1 MTNLIDA
8 GLDRQH
14 ASLLNGLLQPRSV
27 ALVGATERSRW
38 SSQTFENLRL
48 YSPQVQVHCV
58 SPKGGTIHGARAY
71 TSLDDIGAPVDL
83 VYVMTPRETVP
94 AILQQ
99 AGTAGARAAIVLTAG
114 FGETPDGKAYQ
125 AAAVESA
132 AAAGVALLGPN
143 GNGFI
148 NVNDGIVPFGLA
160 LPRLPVSGPASF
172 ILQSGGLVKPVLS
185 LAEAWGV
192 GVGAVACTGNEAA
205 LTAADLAA
213 ALLEDDRTGAVGLFL
228 ETIRDTEAF
237 RHLAGRAVELD
248 KPIVALTVGR
258 SDAAQRAARAHTG
271 ALAADAAVTSA
282 VLKSL
287 GVIEVASVEEMV
299 ATTDLLA
306 RGVRPRGK
314 RIAVVGASGGACELV
329 AEKASELGITVP
341 ELPEPCVAALAG
353 VLPDISQAQNPLDVT
368 GFATVDPMLPVQALE
383 ALLAAGAEEVDAVL
397 FQAFVLPP
405 ENTADPAAARK
416 YFAEIARVVRSTD
429 RPVLLQDE
437 VAAPVSALGRYILR
451 DEGLVRLAG
460 VEIGLTGLAHAM
472 HWAARRQTMLS
483 SAPEGRAAVTLDWH
497 GKTAPASELDCLR
510 LLASGGVPAVPQTL
524 AAFPREAVEAAAALK
539 GPVALKVC
547 SPDIAHKSD
556 VGGVV
561 LNVQGPAAVATAYK
575 DIVSRVSA
583 RMPEARIDGV
593 LVSPMRSGGLEL
605 IAGINRDPVWGPVL
619 VLGMGGVLVEVLKDV
634 ALRPL
639 PVTRSDVAEM
649 LAELRAA
656 PLFHG
661 VRGQAPIALERL
673 IDAVLALTDVA
684 AALGEEFQSIEIN
697 PLRADHR
704 TVEALDALIVW
715 ADEAVSDVEEGES
728 HDVELQL

>member
-1 MTNLIDA
+1 MTTVIDA

-14 ASLLNGLLQPRSV
+14 APLLNGLLQPRSV

-38 SSQTFENLRL
+38 SSQAFENLRR
-48 YSPQVQVHCV
+48 YSPQVPVYCV
-58 SPKGGTIHGARAY
+58 SPKGGTVHGVRAY
-71 TSLDDIGAPVDL
+71 TSLEQIGAPIDL

-94 AILQQ
+94 AVLQQ
-99 AGTAGARAAIVLTAG
+99 AAAAGARAAVVLTAG

-125 AAAVESA
+125 EAAVEA
-132 AAAGVALLGPN
+132 ATEAGVMLLGPN

-148 NVNDGIVPFGLA
+148 NVHDQVVPFGLA
-160 LPRLPVSGPASF
+160 LPRLPESGPASF

-192 GVGAVACTGNEAA
+192 GVGVVACTGNEAA
-205 LTAADLAA
+205 LTAADVAA
-213 ALLEDDRTGAVGLFL
+213 ALIEDDRTGAVGLFL
-228 ETIRDTEAF
+228 ETIRDTDAF
-237 RHLAGRAVELD
+237 RRLAARAVELD
-248 KPIVALTVGR
+248 KPVVALTVGR

-271 ALAADAAVTSA
+271 ALAADAAVSSA

-287 GVIEVASVEEMV
+287 GVIEVASVEDMV

-306 RGVRPRGK
+306 RGVRPRGT
-314 RIAVVGASGGACELV
+314 RIAVVGASGGACELL
-329 AEKASELGITVP
+329 AEKASELGLRVP
-341 ELPEPCVAALAG
+341 ELPEACVEALAD

-383 ALLAAGAEEVDAVL
+383 ALITSGAEEVDAVL

-405 ENTADPAAARK
+405 DNTADPAAARR
-416 YFAEIARVVRSTD
+416 YFGEIAKAVRSAD
-429 RPVLLQDE
+429 LPVLLQDE
-437 VAAPVSALGRYILR
+437 VVAPVSALGGSILGE
-451 DEGLVRLAG
+451 EGLVRLPG
-460 VEIGLTGLAHAM
+460 VEVGLTGLAHAI
-472 HWAARRQTMLS
+472 HWVARRQSLLS
-483 SAPEGRAAVTLDWH
+483 QAAESRAAVALDRH
-497 GKTAPASELDCLR
+497 SQSAPISELDCLR
-510 LLASGGVPAVPQTL
+510 LLASGGVPVIPQTL
-524 AAFPREAVEAAAALK
+524 AAFPRAAVEAAAALK

-556 VGGVV
+556 IGGVV
-561 LNVQGPAAVATAYK
+561 LNVQGAAAVATAYN
-575 DIVSRVSA
+575 DIVSGVSA

-593 LVSPMRSGGLEL
+593 LVSPMRSGGIEL

-619 VLGMGGVLVEVLKDV
+619 VLGIGGVLVEVLKDV

-639 PVTRSDVAEM
+639 PVSRSDIAEM

-656 PLFHG
+656 PLLHG
-661 VRGQAPIALERL
+661 LRGQPPIALERL
-673 IDAVLALTDVA
+673 TDAVLALTDVA

-715 ADEAVSDVEEGES
+715 SDEAVHRLEEGES
-728 HDVELQL
+728 DVVELQR